1 MGEKDKYIPSISAA
15 IPVVS
20 SLFALLV
27 SVYPKRGDEAPGKF
41 GQILMDLVTKNASPE
56 RVGFNKF
63 SPECGYG
70 LIDAEKTVMAALEL
84 KKRR

>member
-1 MGEKDKYIPSISAA
+1 MASK
-15 IPVVS
+15 
-20 SLFALLV
+20 
-27 SVYPKRGDEAPGKF
+27 PGNEPPGTY

-56 RVGFNKF
+56 RVGFNGF